1 MQVRKTALREIRI
14 LKQLKHDHIVDLLE
28 VFRED
33 NRIFLVFEQLN
44 RTILDELQGR
54 KDYSGIEP
62 LEAKKIIWQM
72 LKACDFM
79 HSHNIVHRDFKPEN
93 MLLSRNGVLKICDF
107 GFARQL
113 THANITE
120 KVPLTEYVST
130 RWYRAP
136 ELLVGAPT
144 YTHAVDVWAIGC
156 IFVELV
162 TGSAIFSGDS
172 DFEMLKMIIKMF
184 TGSEKLPDEL
194 RSVFDRNNMF
204 KNIKLPKDDETAEF
218 NFDNSLESKLA
229 FLQSNSAISFAREC
243 LRIDPTQRP
252 TAEQLLEHDY
262 FNDFRDWFEDEIQTL
277 MEYD

>member
-1 MQVRKTALREIRI
+1 M
-14 LKQLKHDHIVDLLE
+14 
-28 VFRED
+28 FRED

-54 KDYSGIEP
+54 NDYSGIEP

-79 HSHNIVHRDFKPEN
+79 RSHNIVHRDFKPEN

-113 THANITE
+113 TQADIKE
-120 KVPLTEYVST
+120 GVALTEYVST

-136 ELLVGAPT
+136 ELLVGAPN

-162 TGSAIFSGDS
+162 TGQALFTGDS
-172 DFEMLKMIIKMF
+172 DLEMIRLVIQMF
-184 TGSEKLPDEL
+184 HGSEKLTDSLKKTFE
-194 RSVFDRNNMF
+194 RNNLF
-204 KNIKLPKDDETAEF
+204 KNV
-218 NFDNSLESKLA
+218 
-229 FLQSNSAISFAREC
+229 
-243 LRIDPTQRP
+243 
-252 TAEQLLEHDY
+252 
-262 FNDFRDWFEDEIQTL
+262 
-277 MEYD
+277 

>member
-1 MQVRKTALREIRI
+1 M
-14 LKQLKHDHIVDLLE
+14 
-28 VFRED
+28 
-33 NRIFLVFEQLN
+33 FEQLN

-54 KDYSGIEP
+54 SDLSGIEP

-113 THANITE
+113 TRENINE
-120 KVPLTEYVST
+120 GVPLTEYVST

-136 ELLVGAPT
+136 ELLVGAPA

-162 TGSAIFSGDS
+162 TGSALFSGNS
-172 DFEMLKMIIKMF
+172 DFEMLKLIILMF
-184 TGSEKLPDEL
+184 TGSEKLPEEL
-194 RSVFDRNNMF
+194 RR
-204 KNIKLPKDDETAEF
+204 I
-218 NFDNSLESKLA
+218 
-229 FLQSNSAISFAREC
+229 FA
-243 LRIDPTQRP
+243 
-252 TAEQLLEHDY
+252 
-262 FNDFRDWFEDEIQTL
+262 
-277 MEYD
+277 

>member
-1 MQVRKTALREIRI
+1 M
-14 LKQLKHDHIVDLLE
+14 DLLE

-113 THANITE
+113 TQANITE

-184 TGSEKLPDEL
+184 TGSEKLSDEL
-194 RSVFDRNNMF
+194 RGVFDRNNMF
-204 KNIKLPKDDETAEF
+204 KNIQLPKDDETAEF

-243 LRIDPTQRP
+243 LRMDPLQRP
-252 TAEQLLEHDY
+252 TAE
-262 FNDFRDWFEDEIQTL
+262 
-277 MEYD
+277 

>member
-1 MQVRKTALREIRI
+1 M
-14 LKQLKHDHIVDLLE
+14 DLLE

-54 KDYSGIEP
+54 NDYSGIEP

-113 THANITE
+113 SQTDLKDGI
-120 KVPLTEYVST
+120 PLTEYVST

-136 ELLVGAPT
+136 ELLVGALN
-144 YTHAVDVWAIGC
+144 YSHAVDVWAIGC

-162 TGSAIFSGDS
+162 TGQALFTGDS
-172 DFEMLKMIIKMF
+172 DFEMLKLIMQMF
-184 TGSEKLPDEL
+184 DGSEQLPENL
-194 RSVFDRNNMF
+194 RETFAKNNLF
-204 KNIKLPKDDETAEF
+204 KNVRLPEDGAAEF
-218 NFDNSLESKLA
+218 NF
-229 FLQSNSAISFAREC
+229 
-243 LRIDPTQRP
+243 
-252 TAEQLLEHDY
+252 
-262 FNDFRDWFEDEIQTL
+262 
-277 MEYD
+277 